1 MQSDAY
7 TRAALTAIAV
17 LLLMLVVR
25 SFASGTFGATS
36 DDEGIAGDSGRYGLQ
51 NVRMGRATT
60 VLRIDSETGDTWQ
73 LQGRGDDLAWQL
85 MREGDEAE
93 EAEEAE
99 AAEASA
105 ASEPSAPAEDPAA
118 APQQK
123 LTREQLN
130 QALDRLRGGPT
141 PAGRPAQGQLPPGHP
156 ATAGG
161 AQPGEAAEPPG
172 GGEAE
177 DPSGGGEAP

>member
-17 LLLMLVVR
+17 LLLILVVR

-36 DDEGIAGDSGRYGLQ
+36 DDEGIAGDTGRYELQ

-73 LQGRGDDLAWQL
+73 LQGRSDDLAWQL
-85 MREGDEAE
+85 MREGE
-93 EAEEAE
+93 EGEE
-99 AAEASA
+99 AEASA
-105 ASEPSAPAEDPAA
+105 ASESSAPAEDPAD
-118 APQQK
+118 APQQQ

-130 QALDRLRGGPT
+130 QALDRLRGGPA

-156 ATAGG
+156 ATPGG
-161 AQPGEAAEPPG
+161 AEPGAAPDAPIG
-172 GGEAE
+172 
-177 DPSGGGEAP
+177 DEAP

>member
-17 LLLMLVVR
+17 LLLILVVR

-36 DDEGIAGDSGRYGLQ
+36 DDEGIAGDTGRYELQ

-73 LQGRGDDLAWQL
+73 LQGRTDDLAWQL
-85 MREGDEAE
+85 MREGAEAE
-93 EAEEAE
+93 EGEE
-99 AAEASA
+99 AEASA
-105 ASEPSAPAEDPAA
+105 ASESSAPAEDPAA
-118 APQQK
+118 APQEP

-130 QALDRLRGGPT
+130 QALDRLRGRPA

-161 AQPGEAAEPPG
+161 AEPGAAPDAPT
-172 GGEAE
+172 
-177 DPSGGGEAP
+177 GGEAP